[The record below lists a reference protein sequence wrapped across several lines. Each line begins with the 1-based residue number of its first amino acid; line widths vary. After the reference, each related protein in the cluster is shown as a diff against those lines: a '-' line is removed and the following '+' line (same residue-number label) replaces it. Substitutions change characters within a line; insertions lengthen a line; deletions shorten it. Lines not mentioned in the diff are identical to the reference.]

1 MTMPEGMAPPPPVVM
16 MQMVMGRWVSQAIGA
31 VVQVGLADQLPRGET
46 RSADDLA
53 ARAGAHGPSVYR
65 LLRALASFGIFAEG
79 PPGQFGHTPLSELL
93 RDDTPGSLKPMAIFM
108 STPEHVR
115 AWTDIQHSVRTG
127 ECAFAHAHG
136 KLPWDYL
143 HDHPALGEI
152 FNNAMTS
159 FSAMAAGAVVQAY
172 DFSGIG
178 TLADVGGGHGFLLG
192 SILAARPE
200 MRGILFD
207 LPAVVEGAGS
217 TLAKFGVEGRV
228 TRQGGDF
235 FAGAPKADAYIL
247 KHILHDWSDADCV
260 RILRSVRGA
269 AGPSA
274 RVLIVELVVEPR
286 PGPDLAKLLDLEMLV
301 VTNGGRER
309 TEPEWNAVLT
319 QAGLRLSRIVPTMS
333 PHKILE
339 AVPA

>member
-1 MTMPEGMAPPPPVVM
+1 MAPPPPVVM

-31 VVQVGLADQLPRGET
+31 AAQVGLADRLPRGET
-46 RSADDLA
+46 RSADELA
-53 ARAGAHGPSVYR
+53 AAASAHGPSVYR
-65 LLRALASFGIFAEG
+65 LLRARASVGIFAEG
-79 PPGQFGHTPLSELL
+79 PPGRFAHTPLSELL
-93 RDDTPGSLKPMAIFM
+93 RDDTPGSLKPMALFM
-108 STPEHVR
+108 ATPEHVR
-115 AWTDIQHSVRTG
+115 AWIDIQHSVRTG
-127 ECAFAHAHG
+127 ECAFTHAHG

-159 FSAMAAGAVVQAY
+159 FSAMAAGAVLQAY

-192 SILAARPE
+192 SILASRPE

-207 LPAVVEGAGS
+207 LPQVVEGAGP

-247 KHILHDWSDADCV
+247 KHILHDWSDADSV
-260 RILRSVRGA
+260 RILSSVRAA

-286 PGPDLAKLLDLEMLV
+286 PGPDLAKLMDLEMLV
-301 VTNGGRER
+301 VTSGGRER

-319 QAGLRLSRIVPTMS
+319 QAGLRLARIVPTMS

>member
-1 MTMPEGMAPPPPVVM
+1 MSMPEGMAPPPPAVL

-31 VVQVGLADQLPRGET
+31 AAQVGLADQLPPGET
-46 RSADDLA
+46 RSADALA
-53 ARAGAHGPSVYR
+53 AATSAHGPSVYR
-65 LLRALASFGIFAEG
+65 LLRALASVGIFAEG
-79 PPGQFGHTPLSELL
+79 PAGSFTHTPLSALL
-93 RDDTPGSLKPMAIFM
+93 RDDTPGSLKPMALFM
-108 STPEHVR
+108 STPEHVG
-115 AWTDIQHSVRTG
+115 AWIELQHSVRTG
-127 ECAFAHAHG
+127 GCAFVKAHG
-136 KLPWDYL
+136 QAPWDYL
-143 HDHPALGEI
+143 REHPALGEI

-178 TLADVGGGHGFLLG
+178 TLADIGGGHGFLLG

-207 LPAVVEGAGS
+207 LPQVVEGAGP
-217 TLAKFGVEGRV
+217 TLARFGVSERV

-235 FAGAPKADAYIL
+235 FASVPKADAYII
-247 KHILHDWSDADCV
+247 KHILHDWSDADSV
-260 RILRSVRGA
+260 RILSSVRA
-269 AGPSA
+269 AAPAGA

-286 PGPDLAKLLDLEMLV
+286 PGPDLAKLLDLEMLA
-301 VTNGGRER
+301 VTTGGRER

-333 PHKILE
+333 PHKVLE